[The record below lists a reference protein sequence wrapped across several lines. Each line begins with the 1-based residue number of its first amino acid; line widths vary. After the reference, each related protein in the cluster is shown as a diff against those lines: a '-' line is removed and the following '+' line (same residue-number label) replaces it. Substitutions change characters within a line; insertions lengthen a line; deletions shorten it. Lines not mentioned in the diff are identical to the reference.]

1 MAKRRKFIL
10 LLQAKNG
17 GGPKVTFEITEHKAQ
32 KIIDLIQPEIAKKQE
47 KTETVSAT
55 LEPFFM
61 EDN

>member
-47 KTETVSAT
+47 KMPTPSVT
-55 LEPFFM
+55 LDPFFKE
-61 EDN
+61 ED